1 MLKDSKAF
9 FGRTSH
15 VNIGKGNVRRTCG
28 VPCRVSQPAGNV
40 EFGRK
45 GLFLKPSTN
54 VSRNILPYL
63 QVPRATLV
71 CFLLMSGTA
80 SAQSPTLATLPWY
93 QGGEARSQE
102 TRAPDAQEPAA
113 QDAAALQVQ
122 SQPADQQQPDTTQPP
137 NTPQPPNTT
146 QQPNT
151 TPQQVPPPDAPQ
163 AKKPNDDKNGTSK
176 DRIFWALPNFL
187 TLEDADKVPPL
198 TTKQKFK
205 VVAQGVFDPSEF
217 LLVGVVAG
225 IGQASDS
232 NPSYGQGFQGYAKR
246 YGTAY
251 GDTAIE
257 NFMVGAIFPSI
268 LRQDPRYFQSGQGGF
283 WRRTG
288 HAVSRVFITRTDAG
302 GQQINY
308 SELVGG
314 LGAAAISNYTYHPQS
329 DRGFGNVSKTWGTQI
344 GFDVGTYMLK
354 EFWPDIRKHYH
365 NDAGAAGQT
374 SNSK

>member
-1 MLKDSKAF
+1 M
-9 FGRTSH
+9 
-15 VNIGKGNVRRTCG
+15 
-28 VPCRVSQPAGNV
+28 
-40 EFGRK
+40 
-45 GLFLKPSTN
+45 
-54 VSRNILPYL
+54 
-63 QVPRATLV
+63 
-71 CFLLMSGTA
+71 
-80 SAQSPTLATLPWY
+80 QSPP
-93 QGGEARSQE
+93 
-102 TRAPDAQEPAA
+102 PDQ
-113 QDAAALQVQ
+113 
-122 SQPADQQQPDTTQPP
+122 
-137 NTPQPPNTT
+137 

-151 TPQQVPPPDAPQ
+151 TPQSNTTQTPSTTSQSNTAPQQAPPPDAPQ
-163 AKKPNDDKNGTSK
+163 AKKPDDGKNGTSK

-198 TTKQKFK
+198 TTGQKFK
-205 VVAQGVFDPSEF
+205 VVAQGVFDPSES

-268 LRQDPRYFQSGQGGF
+268 LHQDPRYFQSGHGGF

-288 HAVSRVFITRTDAG
+288 HAVSRVFVTRTDAG
-302 GQQINY
+302 GKQFNY
-308 SELVGG
+308 SEVGG
-314 LGAAAISNYTYHPQS
+314 ALAAAAISNYTYHPQS

-365 NDAGAAGQT
+365 HDAGAGGQT
-374 SNSK
+374 PNSK

>member
-1 MLKDSKAF
+1 MA
-9 FGRTSH
+9 
-15 VNIGKGNVRRTCG
+15 
-28 VPCRVSQPAGNV
+28 
-40 EFGRK
+40 
-45 GLFLKPSTN
+45 
-54 VSRNILPYL
+54 
-63 QVPRATLV
+63 
-71 CFLLMSGTA
+71 
-80 SAQSPTLATLPWY
+80 
-93 QGGEARSQE
+93 
-102 TRAPDAQEPAA
+102 
-113 QDAAALQVQ
+113 QVQ
-122 SQPADQQQPDTTQPP
+122 SPPPDQ
-137 NTPQPPNTT
+137 

-151 TPQQVPPPDAPQ
+151 TSPPNSTPQSNTSQKPNTTSQSNTTSQQSPPPDAPQ
-163 AKKPNDDKNGTSK
+163 AKKPDDGKNGTSK

-198 TTKQKFK
+198 TTGQKFK

-257 NFMVGAIFPSI
+257 NFMVGAILPSI
-268 LRQDPRYFQSGQGGF
+268 LHQDPRYFQSGHGGF

-288 HAVSRVFITRTDAG
+288 HAVSRVFVTRTDAG
-302 GQQINY
+302 GQQFNY
-308 SELVGG
+308 SEVGG
-314 LGAAAISNYTYHPQS
+314 ALVAAAISNYTYHPHS
-329 DRGFGNVSKTWGTQI
+329 DRGFGNVSKTAGTQI

-365 NDAGAAGQT
+365 HDAGAGGQT
-374 SNSK
+374 TNSK